1 MMTLKGDRR
10 IMKKLIAMLCL
21 IAGAS
26 FAAPPPKY
34 LDVDV
39 NWQQSQEL
47 EDLHIQQ
54 GASMRLRVRPKLEG
68 KWLTLTDMTGRWEAR
83 EQMTN
88 TSAYTASS
96 NLTSNEGHFVQI
108 ELDAT
113 QTGTSYTNWYY
124 SVILIDGGAD
134 YPIGVGRVHVW
145 PSDFAGSSSTL
156 VGSGYETNGA
166 TASPVTTVN
175 FGSGITSSLVSNKL
189 TLSVVGIGD
198 DLGDHTATQDL
209 DMGGNSISNVA
220 NSSISFVDGTTFGAS
235 DVDNWNSATN
245 GGGTTYDNGTGIA
258 LSGTTFSLSNE
269 LHQAL
274 QDYIAASNS
283 YITSYTETQDLADV
297 LALDNASGAND
308 LKMSANAL
316 DQSRRI
322 GFIVND
328 GFGADTDYLDSTIP
342 GQIRYDGKRLVDTTY
357 LSAQGYLTSYTEM
370 DPEWSAQSNSFAR
383 TSGFQMLGNINLNA
397 FTLDNGIVDAD
408 QLTTGTVPLSALS
421 SITTNQMQ
429 GAAHA
434 LYVADTD
441 TDTTYTAG
449 TGIALAG
456 GEFSASG
463 VSTNEM
469 AAATVA
475 QIHAAGGASEMG
487 DLSDVADLSGA
498 AADEVLAYNGT
509 MWTNAASGGGAD
521 VKSDYSNTFASV
533 YLSSAQAVGAA
544 STETIEFNAE
554 THDIGGNFNTGT
566 YTYTAPETGIY
577 LIGFSANAT
586 SANNGK
592 DVKILVY
599 AGASLLALQTDPNS
613 GGTASS
619 RHMAVSHIQR
629 LTAAQTVYARAVAQ
643 SGGGYTLGGTYSKMQ
658 IIKISE

>member
-1 MMTLKGDRR
+1 MKTLKT
-10 IMKKLIAMLCL
+10 
-21 IAGAS
+21 
-26 FAAPPPKY
+26 FA
-34 LDVDV
+34 
-39 NWQQSQEL
+39 
-47 EDLHIQQ
+47 
-54 GASMRLRVRPKLEG
+54 
-68 KWLTLTDMTGRWEAR
+68 LTLALAHGLALTAQAVTPTKRLTLDIGRPENTFVLGPISRGSTEYIDAALYVRGTAYPTNDLNGYIWYSETGTSTSGVKIA
-83 EQMTN
+83 N
-88 TSAYTASS
+88 TSSANINGHVYFQVSTAQSLGLS
-96 NLTSNEGHFVQI
+96 TNASDYPATNYCAVVLTN
-108 ELDAT
+108 AT
-113 QTGTSYTNWYY
+113 QTFSWDVGKL
-124 SVILIDGGAD
+124 ILRWEPALAGAGLAST
-134 YPIGVGRVHVW
+134 YPISAVIPGEYITNIVDGAYIEATRSGRDV
-145 PSDFAGSSSTL
+145 
-156 VGSGYETNGA
+156 
-166 TASPVTTVN
+166 
-175 FGSGITSSLVSNKL
+175 
-189 TLSVVGIGD
+189 TLSVTG
-198 DLGDHTATQDL
+198 LT
-209 DMGGNSISNVA
+209 S
-220 NSSISFVDGTTFGAS
+220 GAS
-235 DVDNWNSATN
+235 VNTN
-245 GGGTTYDNGTGIA
+245 TIA
-258 LSGTTFSLSNE
+258 E
-269 LHQAL
+269 RAWV
-274 QDYIAASNS
+274 
-283 YITSYTETQDLADV
+283 E
-297 LALDNASGAND
+297 
-308 LKMSANAL
+308 
-316 DQSRRI
+316 
-322 GFIVND
+322 
-328 GFGADTDYLDSTIP
+328 
-342 GQIRYDGKRLVDTTY
+342 GK
-357 LSAQGYLTSYTEM
+357 GYLTSYTET
-370 DPEWSAQSNSFAR
+370 DPVWVAASNSFAR